1 MEIEHIFKVLEST
14 GLTRNEIIIY
24 LALIKL
30 GKSSALELSKET
42 KIHRPNVYDLL
53 EKLLKKGIIDQS
65 NENGKKFFYPI
76 SPSDLLDYLKQKEQ
90 ELEEIIPEIEKIES
104 LPEES
109 ERVSLSK
116 GKNSI
121 KNILTHTIDLK
132 EPIYFFGIK
141 LKNIEKIK
149 GYYEPLNRLR
159 IQRKI
164 PLKIIF
170 EEYSSK
176 TVAEIKKMNKM
187 DFTEAKY
194 FASLNQNVSTLYKIN
209 K

>member
-116 GKNSI
+116 GKKFYKKYPHTHNRL
-121 KNILTHTIDLK
+121 KRTNI
-132 EPIYFFGIK
+132 FFW
-141 LKNIEKIK
+141 NKIK
-149 GYYEPLNRLR
+149 
-159 IQRKI
+159 
-164 PLKIIF
+164 
-170 EEYSSK
+170 
-176 TVAEIKKMNKM
+176 
-187 DFTEAKY
+187 KY
-194 FASLNQNVSTLYKIN
+194 
-209 K
+209 

>member
-30 GKSSALELSKET
+30 RKSSALELSKET

-164 PLKIIF
+164 PLKIIL
-170 EEYSSK
+170 K
-176 TVAEIKKMNKM
+176 NILQKQLQKLKK
-187 DFTEAKY
+187 
-194 FASLNQNVSTLYKIN
+194 
-209 K
+209 